1 MMINEQSLWELNKKH
16 PRLVLA
22 YVGTRLYCQ
31 EVDFTMH
38 RTGQIWL
45 KTGAKQSLPLSL
57 QRAKRVGFLLQVNDR
72 TGLSG
77 NALVLR
83 KGERIG
89 LLPYRLT
96 SPENQE
102 SYILTFQG
110 WVPEFTSSRPPATI
124 KSLYF
129 WLKAVR
135 YKSLFLSALSVM
147 IGSLFALVSGEFS
160 PYLLL
165 LSLCGGISTH
175 AAANFFSDYHDY
187 VNAVDS
193 TQAIS
198 SIAGV
203 LAREEVEP
211 ATILSAGFIS
221 LCLALLLTSFIT
233 AIRGLSPL
241 FFILAGLFGAATYCW
256 KPIAYKYR
264 GWGET
269 IVGLLM
275 GPLMAL
281 GSYFI
286 QTGEFSW
293 PVLLISLALG
303 MIIFSVSLV
312 NNLRDLPE
320 DQRAG
325 ITTLPMKLGVSRTKV
340 LYYFFSFLPFVFSL
354 LVVLIYPS
362 LIMLILAFLS
372 LRPAWQAVAKLAKTK
387 DNVVDIRFNSPT
399 LDYPINSIRFYL
411 SYASWTIIGLLITY
425 LFR

>member
-1 MMINEQSLWELNKKH
+1 MINEQTLWKLNKKH

-22 YVGTRLYCQ
+22 YEGTRLYCQ
-31 EVDFTMH
+31 EVDFTMN
-38 RTGQIWL
+38 RAGLIWL
-45 KTGAKQSLPLSL
+45 KIGAKQGLSLSL
-57 QRAKRVGFLLQVNDR
+57 QRTKRVGFLLHANDR

-89 LLPYRLT
+89 LIPYRLT
-96 SPENQE
+96 SPVNQE

-110 WVPEFTSSRPPATI
+110 WVPEFTPSRAPDSV
-124 KSLYF
+124 KSLRF
-129 WLKAVR
+129 WLRAVR
-135 YKSLFLSALSVM
+135 YKSLLLSALSVL

-165 LSLCGGISTH
+165 LSLCGGILTH

-187 VNAVDS
+187 INAVDS

-211 ATILSAGFIS
+211 TKILTAGFIT
-221 LCLALLLTSFIT
+221 LCLALLLTSFLT
-233 AIRGLSPL
+233 ATRGLSPL
-241 FFILAGLFGAATYCW
+241 LFILVGLFGATTYCW
-256 KPIAYKYR
+256 RPIAYKYR

-269 IVGLLM
+269 IVGFLM

-286 QTGEFSW
+286 QTGRFSW

-325 ITTLPMKLGVSRTKV
+325 ITTLPMKLGVSRTKI
-340 LYYFFSFLPFVFSL
+340 LYYSFLFLPFTFSL

-362 LIMLILAFLS
+362 LIMLVLAFLS
-372 LRPAWQAVAKLAKTK
+372 LRPAWQAAANLAKTK
-387 DNVVDIRFNSPT
+387 DNVAGIRLNSPT

-411 SYASWTIIGLLITY
+411 SYASWTSIGLLITY

>member
-1 MMINEQSLWELNKKH
+1 MLNEQSLWELNKKH
-16 PRLVLA
+16 PQLVLA
-22 YVGTRLYCQ
+22 YKGTRLYCQ
-31 EVDFTMH
+31 VVDFTMN
-38 RTGQIWL
+38 RTGLIWL
-45 KTGAKQSLPLSL
+45 KIHAKHGFSLSL
-57 QRAKRVGFLLQVNDR
+57 QRTKRVGFLLQANDG

-77 NALVLR
+77 NALVLQ
-83 KGERIG
+83 KGTRIG

-96 SPENQE
+96 SPENLE

-110 WVPEFTSSRPPATI
+110 WVPEFTSSRPPAATE
-124 KSLYF
+124 SLCF

-135 YKSLFLSALSVM
+135 YKSLLLSALSVL

-160 PYLLL
+160 LYLLL
-165 LSLCGGISTH
+165 LSICGGILTH

-198 SIAGV
+198 SITGV

-221 LCLALLLTSFIT
+221 LCLALLLTSFVT
-233 AIRGLSPL
+233 ATRGLSPL
-241 FFILAGLFGAATYCW
+241 LFIIAGLLGAATYCW

-275 GPLMAL
+275 GPLMVL

-286 QTGEFSW
+286 QTGDFSW

-325 ITTLPMKLGVSRTKV
+325 ITTLPMKLGVSRTKI
-340 LYYFFSFLPFVFSL
+340 LYYSFNILPFIFSL
-354 LVVLIYPS
+354 LVILIYPS

-372 LRPAWQAVAKLAKTK
+372 LRPAWQAVVKLAKTK
-387 DNVVDIRFNSPT
+387 DNVADIRLNSPT

-411 SYASWTIIGLLITY
+411 SYASWTSIGLLITY
-425 LFR
+425 LFQ